1 MQKIIDTH
9 CHYNLEPL
17 VLDVAKHWQDSL
29 SDAVVGAVCVGTNL
43 ETSTKALNLAQS
55 YDALFATIGIHPG
68 EYTEK
73 IKSLLHGDQYSQ
85 SKLDETITQDIQELS
100 ALLTYNLDPTK
111 KLIAIGEIGL
121 DYFKL
126 RSKGLKRELVL
137 SLQKQAFKKQLEL
150 AFEHE
155 LPVILHVRDQAQR
168 YELSQQ
174 NTSNAYFEVY
184 EIVSNLVSKYTKN
197 EKKVPVLILHCASG
211 PKEYIQNFL
220 DLGAYIGVAGNA
232 TYANATEIGEIIS
245 MTPPQK
251 ILLETDAPYLAP
263 LQHKGQTCEPRFI
276 KMTATFLEQSFGINL
291 DIIINNTLKVFPQF
305 SAVIQE
311 K

>member
-17 VLDVAKHWQDSL
+17 LSNAAEYWQNSV
-29 SDAVVGAVCVGTNL
+29 SQAVVGTICVGTNL
-43 ETSTKALNLAQS
+43 QTSATALTLAQN
-55 YDALFATIGIHPG
+55 YDSLFATVGIHPG

-73 IKSLLHGDQYSQ
+73 IKSLLHGDKYSQ
-85 SKLDETITQDIQELS
+85 SQLDETITRDIQELTT
-100 ALLTYNLDPTK
+100 LLTQNLDPTK

-126 RSKGLKRELVL
+126 RAKGLKRELVL
-137 SLQKQAFKKQLEL
+137 SLQKQVFKKQLEL
-150 AFEHE
+150 AFEHK
-155 LPVILHVRDQAQR
+155 LPVILHVRDQTQR
-168 YELSQQ
+168 YELSEQ
-174 NTSNAYFEVY
+174 NTANAYFDTY
-184 EIVSNLVSKYTKN
+184 KIVSDLVSQYTKN
-197 EKKVPVLILHCASG
+197 KKEVPHIILHCASG

-232 TYANATEIGEIIS
+232 TYANAAEIGEIIS

-263 LQHKGQTCEPRFI
+263 FEHKGQTCKPAFI
-276 KMTATFLEQSFGINL
+276 KMTAAFLEQSYGINL
-291 DIIINNTLKVFPQF
+291 GIIINNTLKVFPQF